1 MEEREI
7 QQRFHLFQQ
16 QVEAAVS
23 LLEEV
28 KLNCAAAADALKIEV
43 EVLRRLMEGYD
54 PDFAR
59 RYAELH
65 AQLIQEVS
73 PESMEPS
80 RRGQT

>member
-1 MEEREI
+1 MEEKEL
-7 QQRFHLFQQ
+7 QQRFHLLQQ

-59 RYAELH
+59 RYAELRT
-65 AQLIQEVS
+65 QLIQEGS
-73 PESMEPS
+73 PEAMEPG
-80 RRGQT
+80 RRRQT